1 MTKELVH
8 VTAVKVLKKLEHRN
22 YVDLMVV
29 VHEFLSLHIA
39 YRQFLLQ
46 LIISTSLSSWLI

>member
-1 MTKELVH
+1 MTEELVH
-8 VTAVKVLKKLEHRN
+8 VTAVEVLKKLEHRN

-29 VHEFLSLHIA
+29 VHEFLCLHIT

-46 LIISTSLSSWLI
+46 LIIYTRLSSWLI